1 MSKWFLWIRL
11 WTLILQ
17 KRFFDLI
24 LPCFKIGLSQICF
37 SKIGL
42 RAWVTDFFGSN
53 CEHLFSKKMIFPC
66 FKNRLS
72 QFGYF
77 EIWIEAMSKW
87 FVWIKLWTSYS
98 SKTFFWF
105 DFPCFKIG
113 LSQICFSKIG
123 LRAWVTDF
131 FGSNC
136 EHLFSKK
143 MIFPCF
149 KNRLSQFGYFEIWIE
164 AMSKWFVWIKLWTS
178 YSSKTF
184 FWFDFPC
191 FKIGLSQICFSKI
204 GLKPWKMFFWI
215 KLWTLFN
222 NVFLIGCS
230 VLQNWIISN
239 LICPKL
245 DCGHE

>member
-1 MSKWFLWIRL
+1 MFFWIRL

-17 KRFFDLI
+17 RRFFDLI

-123 LRAWVTDF
+123 L
-131 FGSNC
+131 
-136 EHLFSKK
+136 
-143 MIFPCF
+143 
-149 KNRLSQFGYFEIWIE
+149 
-164 AMSKWFVWIKLWTS
+164 
-178 YSSKTF
+178 
-184 FWFDFPC
+184 
-191 FKIGLSQICFSKI
+191 
-204 GLKPWKMFFWI
+204 KPWKMIFWI

-222 NVFLIGCS
+222 NVFFNWMFRASKLDYLKFDMSKIGLWPWINNLSGSTVNMFFKKRFCIWFS
-230 VLQNWIISN
+230 LLQNWIISN
-239 LICPKL
+239 LIFPKL
-245 DCGHE
+245 DWGHE